1 MRNPSYNSVKAIV
14 QRAETWSINQL
25 MRKLRTSYT
34 RACYYT
40 DRLMADGILSRDLD
54 EDGFRHTITHQ

>member
-34 RACYYT
+34 RACFYT
-40 DRLMADGILSRDLD
+40 DRLIADGILTRDPD
-54 EDGFRHTITHQ
+54 ADGFRQTITHQ